1 MRQVG
6 IVRRMEI
13 FCAHGWSLTTLG
25 LELDLHIRPT
35 RSAAPDRLSV
45 AWSFGQASG
54 CAVTRLSRSRCGQM
68 VLACPDCGRADT
80 VAEIARPLVGGTT
93 CCTSA
98 AAMEPQPEGCGE
110 DGDLEL
116 NCDAYLPQWS
126 RSLMAAEKSSVS
138 GCPLPRLVQPQ
149 WSPPMM
155 GERTR

>member
-1 MRQVG
+1 MEPQPEGCGEHHLALLEGQDHRAAMEPQPEG
-6 IVRRMEI
+6 CGHIVRV
-13 FCAHGWSLTTLG
+13 
-25 LELDLHIRPT
+25 DQV
-35 RSAAPDRLSV
+35 RL
-45 AWSFGQASG
+45 
-54 CAVTRLSRSRCGQM
+54 
-68 VLACPDCGRADT
+68 P
-80 VAEIARPLVGGTT
+80 IGG
-93 CCTSA
+93 

-116 NCDAYLPQWS
+116 DCDAYLPQWS